1 MKILVLSPYLP
12 HRRVGHG
19 GGTAVRDL
27 VTWLARDHQVS
38 LAAMVRPYEQDLV
51 SEVEALGVKVL
62 GLPFLDDRAAGAD
75 RLALAA
81 ARGRAWVRSV
91 VSGHPLYVEKYWSL
105 GHSRRILEAV
115 RDFRPDA
122 VQVEYLQMSL
132 YCRDLQA
139 WRRRGNSPLPRL
151 VLNSHE
157 LGSLPR
163 QRRALRTA
171 DPLKRSAL
179 NLEAARWRR
188 LQVSASG
195 WADSTLCVTPEDHA
209 LYAAMGG
216 RNLQVVP
223 LGMDTERILPD
234 WEPQAPERHLF
245 LGSFGHRPNLVAA
258 EFLTEVVWPAV
269 HRERPQARLLLAGR
283 GSQEFL
289 SGRGSPSRWAGQG
302 VSALGYVEDLAP
314 IFRTCR
320 LFLAPLP
327 EGGGIKIKI
336 LEAMARGVPVVT
348 SPVGAEGIVQA
359 RNAEDALVIRPCDDS
374 FAPAVLAAAADP
386 DGCRRRAARARSV
399 IEDGFSWRAI
409 TGRLARIYAGETT
422 PAG

>member
-27 VTWLARDHQVS
+27 VSWLARDHQVS
-38 LAAMVRPYEQDLV
+38 LAAMVRPHELDLV
-51 SEVEALGVKVL
+51 TEVEALGAEVW
-62 GLPFLDDRAAGAD
+62 GLPFLDDRAAGVD

-81 ARGRAWVRSV
+81 ARGRACLRSVRS
-91 VSGHPLYVEKYWSL
+91 GYPLYVEKYWSRD
-105 GHSRRILEAV
+105 HSRRILEGV
-115 RDFRPDA
+115 RDFHPDA
-122 VQVEYLQMSL
+122 VQIEYLQMSL

-139 WRRRGNSPLPRL
+139 WRRRGNCSLPRL

-171 DPLKRSAL
+171 NPFERLALRS
-179 NLEAARWRR
+179 EAARWRR
-188 LQVSASG
+188 LQVAASG
-195 WADSTLCVTPEDHA
+195 WADRTLCVTPEDHA

-216 RNLQVVP
+216 RNLEVVP
-223 LGMDTERILPD
+223 LGMDTERIQPD
-234 WEPQAPERHLF
+234 WDPRDPERHLF
-245 LGSFGHRPNLVAA
+245 LGSFGHRPNVVAA

-269 HRERPQARLLLAGR
+269 RRQRPQAGLLLAGR

-289 SGRGSPSRWAGQG
+289 SGRGSPSRWAQQG
-302 VSALGYVEDLAP
+302 VAALGYVEDLAP
-314 IFRTCR
+314 LFRECR

-348 SPVGAEGIVQA
+348 SPVGAEGILQA
-359 RNAEDALVIRPCDDS
+359 RDADAAMVVRPCDDS

-386 DGCRRRAARARSV
+386 EGCRRRAARARAL

-409 TGRLARIYAGETT
+409 TGRLARIYAGDDG
-422 PAG
+422 PKS